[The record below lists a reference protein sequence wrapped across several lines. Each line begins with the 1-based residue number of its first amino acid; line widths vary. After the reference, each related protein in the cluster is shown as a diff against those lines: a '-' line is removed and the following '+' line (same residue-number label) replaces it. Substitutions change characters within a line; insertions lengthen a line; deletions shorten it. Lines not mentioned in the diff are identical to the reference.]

1 MTIEEMKRLKKERGY
16 TNEYICDGSGVPLGT
31 VQKIFSG
38 ETKSPRYETIQ
49 ALEKFFASER
59 YEVFPG
65 PVYDYPPEGE
75 RVLVKESSPLE
86 AYNAISQGNHTAED
100 YYRLRENERVELIDG
115 VIYNLAS
122 PTTKHQY
129 IIMTITVE
137 LELFI
142 RAHGGDCIPFPAPV
156 SVHIDCD
163 EDTVVEPDISI
174 LCDRDKLAGTRI
186 WGAPDLV
193 MEVLSPSTR
202 RKDLTIKNQKYA
214 DAGVREYWI
223 IDLKNE
229 KVIIYDF
236 EHDYLISVYTFR
248 DRIPVG
254 IWGGEC
260 EIDFARIDDRMRE
273 IYGDSEE

>member
-86 AYNAISQGNHTAED
+86 SYNAIPQGNHTAED

-156 SVHIDCD
+156 S
-163 EDTVVEPDISI
+163 
-174 LCDRDKLAGTRI
+174 A
-186 WGAPDLV
+186 A
-193 MEVLSPSTR
+193 M
-202 RKDLTIKNQKYA
+202 
-214 DAGVREYWI
+214 
-223 IDLKNE
+223 
-229 KVIIYDF
+229 
-236 EHDYLISVYTFR
+236 
-248 DRIPVG
+248 RIPWSSRTSASFVIAINWQAPVSGELLIWLWRSSRRPPAGG
-254 IWGGEC
+254 I
-260 EIDFARIDDRMRE
+260 
-273 IYGDSEE
+273 